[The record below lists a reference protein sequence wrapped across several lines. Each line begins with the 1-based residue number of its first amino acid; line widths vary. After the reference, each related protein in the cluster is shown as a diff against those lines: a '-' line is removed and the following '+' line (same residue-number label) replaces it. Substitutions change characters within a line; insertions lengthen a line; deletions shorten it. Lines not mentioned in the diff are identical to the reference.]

1 MRLRRLLSDERDD
14 FQLQIGGLF
23 FKDRFVQKFVQPDST
38 CSRRLAYWDQKIAAQ
53 YRRGVQDAA
62 DRIVGADCAGNG
74 IGFDGLCP
82 RSKRCFKTLELE
94 FEVKEGTPI
103 RRRKVS
109 GAGFAMR
116 FSLRTVCI
124 KSAWAS

>member
-1 MRLRRLLSDERDD
+1 M
-14 FQLQIGGLF
+14 
-23 FKDRFVQKFVQPDST
+23 QPDST

-94 FEVKEGTPI
+94 FEVKRRNADTQAEGF
-103 RRRKVS
+103 RSR
-109 GAGFAMR
+109 
-116 FSLRTVCI
+116 LRNEVLF
-124 KSAWAS
+124 KNGMH